1 VSIRYAQCGDLELAY
16 ETFGS
21 AQDPTVMLVMGL
33 GSQMVAWADEFCTM
47 IADEGFQVVRF
58 DNRDVGLSTHFDSAG
73 TPNLTRVLL
82 GRPIKNAPY
91 LLADMADDTVRL
103 ADALEVDRMH
113 VVGVSMGGM
122 IAQEIALRH
131 APRVLSLTS
140 IMSTTAPAVG
150 PPRRR
155 AAAALLMRA
164 PRTEAEAGARSV
176 AVFKVIGSPGYPLD
190 EAGWD
195 ARGREAF
202 RRANDPAGRMRHLA
216 AIHASGDRTERLR
229 DLRVPTLVLHG
240 EDDPLVRIEGGRA
253 TAAAVPGARLITYPG
268 MGHDLPAAL
277 WPQVVHEIAE
287 HARTAAENR
296 R

>member
-1 VSIRYAQCGDLELAY
+1 MSIRYARCGDVELAY
-16 ETFGS
+16 ETFGTP
-21 AQDPTVMLVMGL
+21 QHPTVVLVMGL
-33 GSQMVAWADEFCTM
+33 GSQMIAWADDFCTM

-58 DNRDVGLSTHFDSAG
+58 DNRDVGLSTHLDG
-73 TPNLTRVLL
+73 TRVPSLAPAFL

-91 LLADMADDTVRL
+91 LLADMADDTVLL
-103 ADALEVDRMH
+103 ADALGVDRMH

-131 APRVLSLTS
+131 TARVLSLTS

-155 AAAALLMRA
+155 AAAALLGR
-164 PRTEAEAGARSV
+164 PPKTEEEAGARSV

-190 EAGWD
+190 EAVLD
-195 ARGREAF
+195 TRGREAF
-202 RRANDPAGRMRHLA
+202 RRANDPAGRTRQLA

-229 DLRVPTLVLHG
+229 SLAVPTLVLHG

-253 TAAAVPGARLITYPG
+253 TAAAVPGARLLTYPG

-277 WPQVVHEIAE
+277 WPELIGEIAE
-287 HARTAAENR
+287 HARTAGVDR